1 MNAHIRTLM
10 PFACPK
16 GMDPRTW
23 RQTIEKELNA
33 LFDKATALITALDI
47 MDADSEDYED
57 GEDAEPS
64 LGWCSG
70 YGPGNTLDLEADDSD
85 HEDGGDDEH
94 SLGWTEDGSQTG
106 YLGCFG
112 SLGDDHE
119 PSLGWTKHIDQR
131 LSGRETEKDWHVLDG
146 EEDAGDMAEVPAY
159 GD

>member
-1 MNAHIRTLM
+1 MNAHVSTLR

-16 GMDPRTW
+16 GMDARTW
-23 RQTIEKELNA
+23 RQAIEKELNA
-33 LFDKATALITALDI
+33 LFDKAAALITALDV
-47 MDADSEDYED
+47 MEADSEDLED
-57 GEDAEPS
+57 GADAEPY
-64 LGWCSG
+64 LGGWSG
-70 YGPGNTLDLEADDSD
+70 YNDDREADDSD

-131 LSGRETEKDWHVLDG
+131 LSSRETEKDWHVLDG